1 MLPLLLLIAS
11 QQGTPAA
18 PDTLLTVAKYLDLE
32 SVSDPKI
39 SPDGRTIVYTRQWVD
54 KVNDKWESAIWVM
67 DADGSRNRFLVKG
80 GAAAWSPDGSRIAY
94 IAASEE
100 PKGAQIFVRW
110 MDAEGSTTQVTRVAE
125 APGSLK
131 WSPDGKWLGFTMMV
145 PKQDEWA
152 IEMPA
157 PPAGANWTAP
167 PKVVNKLHY
176 RMDRSGL
183 TRSGFTHLF
192 VVPADGGTPRQ
203 VTSGDYS
210 IGAPFDGLI
219 FIVGWDWM
227 PDGKSVIVEANTE
240 PDADYTYRAS
250 NLHRVDL
257 ATGSMKA
264 LIQQPGFWMTPV
276 VSPDGSKIAFN
287 GHPATRQTYKAMDLW
302 VMNADGSGL
311 RNISGGMDRDPSFFG
326 FGGLFWAPDGSGL
339 YISPENH
346 GSRNVV
352 FLPVDGSGPRQITTG
367 PQVIML
373 SGMSKTGVFTGTRTT
388 FTAPNDVVRITRN
401 RQGADLLQLT
411 DVNADLLSG
420 KRLAEAEEIWY
431 ASSGGARVQ
440 GWIVKPIGFDRNKR
454 YPLLLEIHGG
464 PHGMYSVGF
473 DYMWQTW
480 AANGYVVLYTNPRGS
495 TGYGTAFGNAI
506 DQAYPSV
513 DYDDLMAG
521 VDTVIGRGYVDTTRM
536 YVAGCSG
543 GGVLS
548 SWVIGHTTRFAG
560 AAVRCPVTNWLSM
573 AGHTDVP
580 LFTHNFFAAPFWEK
594 PDQWLKQS
602 PLMYVGNVKT
612 PTLIMTGNLDLR
624 TPMPQSEEYYAALK
638 LRKVPST
645 LLRFE
650 NEWHGTESV
659 PSNWMRTQLYMMSW
673 FRKYPGET
681 P

>member
-1 MLPLLLLIAS
+1 MLPLLLLIAA
-11 QQGTPAA
+11 QQGSAA

-32 SVSDPKI
+32 NVSDPKI
-39 SPDGRTIVYTRQWVD
+39 SPDGRIIVYTRQWVD
-54 KVNDKWESAIWVM
+54 KVNDKWESAVWVM

-80 GAAAWSPDGSRIAY
+80 GAPVWSPDGSRIAY
-94 IAASEE
+94 VAASEE

-110 MDAEGSTTQVTRVAE
+110 MDAEGSTTQVTRVTE
-125 APGSLK
+125 APGNLK
-131 WSPDGKWLGFTMMV
+131 WSPDGKSIGFTMMV
-145 PKQDEWA
+145 PRQDEWA

-157 PPAGANWTAP
+157 PPAGANWTPP

-176 RMDRSGL
+176 RMDRAGL
-183 TRSGFTHLF
+183 TKSGFTHLF

-203 VTSGDYS
+203 VTSGDWS

-227 PDGKSVIVEANTE
+227 PDGKSVVVEALTDT
-240 PDADYTYRAS
+240 DADYQYRAS

-257 ATGSMKA
+257 ATGTMKA

-276 VSPDGSKIAFN
+276 VSPDGSKIAFT

-302 VMNADGSGL
+302 VISADGSGM

-326 FGGLFWAPDGSGL
+326 FGGLFWAADGSGL

-352 FLPVDGSGPRQITTG
+352 FMPIDGSGPRQITTG
-367 PQVIML
+367 SQVLML
-373 SGMSKTGVFTGTRTT
+373 SGMSRAGVFTGTRTT
-388 FTAPNDVVRITRN
+388 FSAPNDIVRITRN
-401 RQGADLLQLT
+401 RQGADVVQLT

-464 PHGMYSVGF
+464 PHGMYTVGF

-650 NEWHGTESV
+650 NEWHGTESM